1 MINLIIEDGKQTEKA
16 RIKINKRER
25 KYRFEMFMAAMGTYL
40 LIKTVM
46 KHDRDIASIKKVIEE
61 MKSKGE

>member
-1 MINLIIEDGKQTEKA
+1 MINLIIEDGKENEKA
-16 RIKINKRER
+16 RFKIKRRDR

-46 KHDRDIASIKKVIEE
+46 RHEKDIVSIKKVIEE